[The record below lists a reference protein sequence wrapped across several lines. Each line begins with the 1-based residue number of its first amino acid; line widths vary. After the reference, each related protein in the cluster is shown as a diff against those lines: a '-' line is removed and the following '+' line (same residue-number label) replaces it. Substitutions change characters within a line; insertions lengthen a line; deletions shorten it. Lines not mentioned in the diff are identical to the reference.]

1 MLATRLTTKQI
12 AADLSQEHTSRPQGG
27 KENIIIMTAG
37 LRSSLLRSGL
47 TTSEILCPVST
58 STAVAIAEQPELR

>member
-1 MLATRLTTKQI
+1 
-12 AADLSQEHTSRPQGG
+12 
-27 KENIIIMTAG
+27 MTAG